1 MVQKKPHI
9 AVGAIVIR
17 DGSLLMVRRG
27 QEPGLGLWTLPGGRV
42 EKDEYLHEAV
52 AREVL
57 EETGLEVTP
66 SALVGILEVVGDPHY
81 VILDFAATAAGGD
94 DPTAAGDAA
103 EARWVPLEEIHDM
116 ECTPRFVETLTSWG
130 VLEPRDQQT

>member
-1 MVQKKPHI
+1 MVQRKPHV

-42 EKDEYLHEAV
+42 EKGEYLHEAV
-52 AREVL
+52 TREVR
-57 EETGLEVTP
+57 EETGLEVSP
-66 SALVGILEVVGDPHY
+66 SALVGILEAVGDPHY
-81 VILDFAATAAGGD
+81 VILDFAATVAGNNEPIAD
-94 DPTAAGDAA
+94 GDAD
-103 EARWVPLEEIHDM
+103 EARWVPLEEIEDL

-130 VLEPRDQQT
+130 VLPQKDQQT